1 MANEAKDD
9 DDDAQERK
17 TRTRRNAL
25 PRLPDGTKKAFVL
38 KAFVCLF
45 LFSFLDGVENT
56 RIRRAYANDTMK
68 HNSRL
73 LLLLLLLLLLFT
85 VRFVEQEDDEN
96 QQHLAEDTVVFS
108 KASDR
113 SNNGV
118 VSVAA
123 YGPNWRSLLLNE
135 VEQGLA
141 WVDERTNTMD
151 GTALA
156 REYLRTMAA
165 MTVAH
170 AMMGQSSSSFTSKR
184 EKDAMLMIGLG
195 SGALPFFMETHF
207 KNAFEMET
215 VEHDPVVVE
224 AIERTCFN
232 NKKIPFRC
240 VIDDA
245 REYLETKIAK
255 DSLDVISMDA
265 FDGEGNVPERL
276 VSREFFRLCSEKLK
290 SSSSSSSSSSKE
302 RSSMF
307 IMNCFNGVRGSTARE
322 FVHVICARL
331 EKSIGPVMTIPVY
344 NQPCNVIVV
353 ALKRVDECREENED
367 ARFRYARDTLVR
379 LAREGFER
387 GNAKEWDAGEK
398 VEGIFWVVD
407 ADERKKTMREIEPNK
422 NTRHFFTRTKKEGKY
437 RGRNGTYMPKE
448 FADIFEVYEG
458 QITDAHS
465 RDNNDDYDDDGYD
478 DDDDE
483 KR

>member
-1 MANEAKDD
+1 
-9 DDDAQERK
+9 
-17 TRTRRNAL
+17 
-25 PRLPDGTKKAFVL
+25 
-38 KAFVCLF
+38 
-45 LFSFLDGVENT
+45 
-56 RIRRAYANDTMK
+56 
-68 HNSRL
+68 
-73 LLLLLLLLLLFT
+73 
-85 VRFVEQEDDEN
+85 
-96 QQHLAEDTVVFS
+96 
-108 KASDR
+108 
-113 SNNGV
+113 
-118 VSVAA
+118 
-123 YGPNWRSLLLNE
+123 
-135 VEQGLA
+135 
-141 WVDERTNTMD
+141 MD

-170 AMMGQSSSSFTSKR
+170 AMMGQSSSLSKR

-290 SSSSSSSSSSKE
+290 SSSSSSSSSSSKE

-353 ALKRVDECREENED
+353 ALKRVDECREENKD
-367 ARFRYARDTLVR
+367 ARVRYARDTLV
-379 LAREGFER
+379 
-387 GNAKEWDAGEK
+387 
-398 VEGIFWVVD
+398 
-407 ADERKKTMREIEPNK
+407 
-422 NTRHFFTRTKKEGKY
+422 
-437 RGRNGTYMPKE
+437 
-448 FADIFEVYEG
+448 
-458 QITDAHS
+458 
-465 RDNNDDYDDDGYD
+465 
-478 DDDDE
+478 
-483 KR
+483 

>member
-1 MANEAKDD
+1 
-9 DDDAQERK
+9 
-17 TRTRRNAL
+17 
-25 PRLPDGTKKAFVL
+25 
-38 KAFVCLF
+38 
-45 LFSFLDGVENT
+45 
-56 RIRRAYANDTMK
+56 MK

-73 LLLLLLLLLLFT
+73 LLLLLLLLLFT
-85 VRFVEQEDDEN
+85 VRFEQEDDEN
-96 QQHLAEDTVVFS
+96 QQQLAEETVLFS

-170 AMMGQSSSSFTSKR
+170 AMMGQSSSSLSKR

-478 DDDDE
+478 DDDDDE

>member
-1 MANEAKDD
+1 
-9 DDDAQERK
+9 
-17 TRTRRNAL
+17 
-25 PRLPDGTKKAFVL
+25 
-38 KAFVCLF
+38 
-45 LFSFLDGVENT
+45 
-56 RIRRAYANDTMK
+56 
-68 HNSRL
+68 
-73 LLLLLLLLLLFT
+73 
-85 VRFVEQEDDEN
+85 
-96 QQHLAEDTVVFS
+96 
-108 KASDR
+108 
-113 SNNGV
+113 
-118 VSVAA
+118 
-123 YGPNWRSLLLNE
+123 
-135 VEQGLA
+135 
-141 WVDERTNTMD
+141 MD

-156 REYLRTMAA
+156 REYLRAMAA

-170 AMMGQSSSSFTSKR
+170 AMMGQSSSKR

-207 KNAFEMET
+207 KNVFEMET

-265 FDGEGNVPERL
+265 FDGKGNVPEHL
-276 VSREFFRLCSEKLK
+276 VSREFFRLCGEKLK
-290 SSSSSSSSSSKE
+290 SSSSPSSSSSSSSKE

-353 ALKRVDECREENED
+353 ALKRVDECREENKD
-367 ARFRYARDTLVR
+367 ARVRYARDTLVR

-483 KR
+483 KG